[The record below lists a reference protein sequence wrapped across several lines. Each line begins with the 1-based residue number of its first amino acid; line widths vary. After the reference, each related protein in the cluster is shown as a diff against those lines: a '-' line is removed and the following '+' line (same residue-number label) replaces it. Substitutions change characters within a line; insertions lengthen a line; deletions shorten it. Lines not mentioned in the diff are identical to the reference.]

1 MQTRRGF
8 ASSLLLAPVAVAA
21 FAWPRRPWA
30 AGQPTLR
37 IGVLTD
43 ASTGF
48 ADWSGRGSILA
59 AQMASEQFLAERPDM
74 RVEVLSADHQNKPDV
89 ASGLARRWVASEGVH
104 AIFDVPNS
112 AAALAVSSV
121 VREANK
127 VLVVSGS
134 IVDDLTGKACSPN
147 TVQWTIDSWSLAH
160 GTGRAVV
167 EAGGDS
173 WYFVTSDFAGGRN
186 LEAAVSSVVRA
197 SGGRVVG
204 SSYAPIGTSDYSA
217 HLLQAQASGA
227 KIVGLSMS
235 GSDFANAVK
244 QAAEFG
250 IVARGQKLAGLVVF
264 LTDIEAL
271 GLRATQG
278 LQFTE
283 AFYWDRTDGTRA
295 WSRKFAARNGGRYPT
310 QVQAGVYA
318 GALHYLR
325 AATQCGDPDDG
336 RAVVDAMKAL
346 PTDDPLFGRGRI
358 RPDGRKVHDLY
369 LFEAKRPDESVEH
382 WDLYKLVRTID
393 ADQAFRPVADG
404 GCPLAAAGARL

>member
-1 MQTRRGF
+1 MHTRRR
-8 ASSLLLAPVAVAA
+8 ALKSLLLLSVATPALA
-21 FAWPRRPWA
+21 QTQTASDSARI
-30 AGQPTLR
+30 R

-43 ASTGF
+43 LSTGF
-48 ADWSGRGSILA
+48 ADWSGSGSVLA
-59 AQMASEQFLAERPDM
+59 AQMAAEDATASLPRLTVD
-74 RVEVLSADHQNKPDV
+74 VVSADHQNKADI
-89 ASGLARRWVASEGVH
+89 ASGVARRWVSSERVN

-134 IVDDLTGKACSPN
+134 VVDDLTGKACSPN
-147 TVQWTIDSWSLAH
+147 AVHWTIDSWALAN

-173 WYFVTSDFAGGRN
+173 WFFITSDFAGGRS

-197 SGGRVVG
+197 AGGQVLG
-204 SSYAPIGTSDYSA
+204 SSYTPIGTTDYA
-217 HLLQAQASGA
+217 ANLLQAQGSGA

-250 IVARGQKLAGLVVF
+250 IVAKGQKLAGLVVF
-264 LTDIEAL
+264 LTDIHSL

-278 LQFTE
+278 LQFTT
-283 AFYWDRTDGTRA
+283 AFYWDRTEDTRV
-295 WSRKFAARNGGRYPT
+295 WSRRFAARNNGRYPT

-325 AATQCGDPDDG
+325 AAHHVGNADDG
-336 RAVVDAMKAL
+336 RAVVEAMKAM
-346 PTDDPLFGRGRI
+346 PTSDPLFGTGSI
-358 RPDGRKVHDLY
+358 RADGRKLHDLY
-369 LFEAKRPDESVEH
+369 LYEAKRPAESISE
-382 WDLYKLVRTID
+382 WDLYKLVRTIPSNR
-393 ADQAFRPVADG
+393 AFRPLDASSCSLIG
-404 GCPLAAAGARL
+404 TGAKL